1 MKRNK
6 KNKRT
11 QDLLSNSKLLR
22 FFADNKDK
30 AYGISAIK
38 RRLRLD
44 KLGNLLELLETL
56 EHKKLIERVSPGKW
70 IYKGFA
76 AQPLKGKEEIYEGVV
91 DVARAGFAYI
101 LCKGLSRDIFV
112 SQKNLFGAQ
121 DGDFV
126 QVRVV
131 RMYMN
136 KPEGVVTKVLQRSRT
151 QFVGVYRAHKNHS
164 VVLLENAGQIMEI
177 FLQNDALDGLVD
189 FDRVVVEITHW
200 KQKPGDKMQGRVVR
214 TLGQEKTINM
224 EMESIL
230 ARAGFPLDFP
240 SAVLHEASEIVE
252 HEYDLEERRDF
263 REITTFTIDPVDAKD
278 FDDALSYS
286 RTEDG
291 LLEIG
296 IHIADVSHFVKSDSA
311 LDKEALKRG
320 NSVYLVDRVL
330 PMLPEKL
337 SNELCSL
344 RPNEDKLTF
353 SVVFTYDEEM
363 NIKKHWIGKSV
374 IHSKRRFTYEEVQE
388 ILHGKVGD
396 FVLELNHL
404 NDIAK
409 HTRKERLRNGA
420 IDFESDEVRF
430 KLDEAGLPKEL
441 FVKQRLDAHMLI
453 EEFMLLANKYVA
465 HFMAFKNKSIPVP
478 FVYRIHDLP
487 DPDKLQ
493 DFMVFAHELGV
504 KLDLSTPKKIS
515 KSLNQLA
522 ELIKENEDLKILQ
535 PLAIRTMAK
544 AEYNPNNIG
553 HYGLAFEYY
562 THFTSPIRRYADLM
576 VHRILFDNLK
586 KEKRYRLD
594 TIEAQCRYISSQERK
609 AMEAERESIRYF
621 QVFYLK
627 DKIGEIYDGRITG
640 MNDRGF
646 YVQLIE
652 NQCEGVLLLDDM
664 DDQIEVKKNRLSASS
679 TISDQQWKMGDHIKV
694 KIVSADLDDRELVF
708 SLETNSN

>member
-44 KLGNLLELLETL
+44 KLGNLVELLETL

-91 DVARAGFAYI
+91 DIARAGFAYI

-112 SQKNLFGAQ
+112 SQKNLLGAQ

-136 KPEGVVTKVLQRSRT
+136 KPEGVVIKVLQRSRT

-164 VVLLENAGQIMEI
+164 VVLLENAGQVMEI
-177 FLQNDALDGLVD
+177 FLQNDALDGLID

-200 KQKPGDKMQGRVVR
+200 KQKPGDKMQGKVVR

-230 ARAGFPLDFP
+230 AGAGFPLDFP
-240 SAVLHEASEIVE
+240 AAVLHEASEINE
-252 HEYDLEERRDF
+252 DNYDLEDRRDF
-263 REITTFTIDPVDAKD
+263 REVTTFTIDPVDAKD

-296 IHIADVSHFVKSDSA
+296 IHIADVSHFVKPDSA

-344 RPNEDKLTF
+344 RPLEDKLTF

-363 NIKKHWIGKSV
+363 SIKKHWIGKSI

-388 ILHGKVGD
+388 ILHGKEGD

-465 HFMAFKNKSIPVP
+465 QYMAFKNKSIPVP

-544 AEYNPNNIG
+544 AEYNPQNIG

-609 AMEAERESIRYF
+609 AMEAERESTRYF

-646 YVQLIE
+646 YVQIIE

-664 DDQIEVKKNRLSASS
+664 DDEIEVKKNRLSASS
-679 TISDQQWKMGDHIKV
+679 SISDQQWKMGDRIKV

-708 SLETNSN
+708 GLVDDAN

>member
-230 ARAGFPLDFP
+230 AGAGFPLDFP

-252 HEYDLEERRDF
+252 HEYDLEERKDF

-708 SLETNSN
+708 SLETKSN

>member
-44 KLGNLLELLETL
+44 KLGNLVELLDTL

-91 DVARAGFAYI
+91 DIARAGFAYI
-101 LCKGLSRDIFV
+101 LCKGLAGTFFV
-112 SQKNLFGAQ
+112 SQKNLLGAQ

-136 KPEGVVTKVLQRSRT
+136 KPEGVVIKVLQRSRT

-164 VVLLENAGQIMEI
+164 VVLLENAGQVMEI
-177 FLQNDALDGLVD
+177 FLQNDALDGLID

-200 KQKPGDKMQGRVVR
+200 KQKPGDKMQGKVVR

-230 ARAGFPLDFP
+230 AGAGFPLDFP
-240 SAVLHEASEIVE
+240 AAVLHEAAEINE
-252 HEYDLEERRDF
+252 DNYDLEDRRDF
-263 REITTFTIDPVDAKD
+263 REVTTFTIDPVDAKD

-344 RPNEDKLTF
+344 RPLEDKLTF

-363 NIKKHWIGKSV
+363 SIKKHWVGKSI

-388 ILHGKVGD
+388 ILHGKEGD

-465 HFMAFKNKSIPVP
+465 QYMAFKNKSIPVP

-493 DFMVFAHELGV
+493 DFMVFAYELGV

-544 AEYNPNNIG
+544 AEYNPQNIG

-609 AMEAERESIRYF
+609 AMEAERESTRYF

-646 YVQLIE
+646 YVQIIE

-664 DDQIEVKKNRLSASS
+664 DDEIEVKKNRLSASS
-679 TISDQQWKMGDHIKV
+679 SISDQQWKMGDRIKV

-708 SLETNSN
+708 GLVDDAN

>member
-230 ARAGFPLDFP
+230 AGAGFPLDFP

-708 SLETNSN
+708 SLETKSN

>member
-230 ARAGFPLDFP
+230 AGAGFPLDFP

>member
-44 KLGNLLELLETL
+44 KLGNLVELLETL

-91 DVARAGFAYI
+91 DIARAGFAYI

-112 SQKNLFGAQ
+112 SQKNLLGAQ

-136 KPEGVVTKVLQRSRT
+136 KPEGVVIKVLQRSRT

-164 VVLLENAGQIMEI
+164 VVLLENAGQVMEI
-177 FLQNDALDGLVD
+177 FLQNDALDGLID

-200 KQKPGDKMQGRVVR
+200 KQKPGDKMQGKVVR

-230 ARAGFPLDFP
+230 AGAGFPLDFP
-240 SAVLHEASEIVE
+240 AAVLHEASEINE
-252 HEYDLEERRDF
+252 DKYDLEDRRDF
-263 REITTFTIDPVDAKD
+263 REVTTFTIDPVDAKD
-278 FDDALSYS
+278 FDDALSSS

-296 IHIADVSHFVKSDSA
+296 IHIADVSHFVKPDSA

-344 RPNEDKLTF
+344 RPLEDKLTF

-363 NIKKHWIGKSV
+363 SIKKHWIGKSI

-388 ILHGKVGD
+388 ILHGKEGD

-465 HFMAFKNKSIPVP
+465 QYMAFKNKSIPVP

-544 AEYNPNNIG
+544 AEYNPQNIG

-609 AMEAERESIRYF
+609 AMEAERESTRYF

-646 YVQLIE
+646 YVQIIE

-664 DDQIEVKKNRLSASS
+664 DDEIEVKKNRLSASS
-679 TISDQQWKMGDHIKV
+679 SISDQQWKMGDRIKV

-708 SLETNSN
+708 GLVDDAN

>member
-252 HEYDLEERRDF
+252 HEYDLEERKDF

-679 TISDQQWKMGDHIKV
+679 SISDQQWKMGDHIKV

>member
-44 KLGNLLELLETL
+44 KLGNLVELLETL

-230 ARAGFPLDFP
+230 AGAGFPLDFP

-252 HEYDLEERRDF
+252 HEYDLEERKDF

-679 TISDQQWKMGDHIKV
+679 SISDQQWKMGDHIKV

>member
-230 ARAGFPLDFP
+230 AGAGFPLDFP

-252 HEYDLEERRDF
+252 HEYDLEERKDF

-679 TISDQQWKMGDHIKV
+679 SISDQQWKMGDHIKV

-708 SLETNSN
+708 SLETKSN

>member
-44 KLGNLLELLETL
+44 KLGNLVELLETL

-177 FLQNDALDGLVD
+177 FLQNDALEGLVD

-230 ARAGFPLDFP
+230 AGAGFPLDFP

-252 HEYDLEERRDF
+252 HEYDLEDRRDF

-679 TISDQQWKMGDHIKV
+679 SISDQQWKMGDHIKV

>member
-1 MKRNK
+1 
-6 KNKRT
+6 
-11 QDLLSNSKLLR
+11 
-22 FFADNKDK
+22 
-30 AYGISAIK
+30 
-38 RRLRLD
+38 
-44 KLGNLLELLETL
+44 
-56 EHKKLIERVSPGKW
+56 
-70 IYKGFA
+70 
-76 AQPLKGKEEIYEGVV
+76 
-91 DVARAGFAYI
+91 
-101 LCKGLSRDIFV
+101 
-112 SQKNLFGAQ
+112 
-121 DGDFV
+121 
-126 QVRVV
+126 
-131 RMYMN
+131 
-136 KPEGVVTKVLQRSRT
+136 
-151 QFVGVYRAHKNHS
+151 
-164 VVLLENAGQIMEI
+164 
-177 FLQNDALDGLVD
+177 
-189 FDRVVVEITHW
+189 
-200 KQKPGDKMQGRVVR
+200 
-214 TLGQEKTINM
+214 M

-230 ARAGFPLDFP
+230 AGAGFPLDFP

>member
-44 KLGNLLELLETL
+44 KLGNLVELLDTL

-91 DVARAGFAYI
+91 DIARAGFAYI

-112 SQKNLFGAQ
+112 SQKNLLGAQ

-136 KPEGVVTKVLQRSRT
+136 KPEGVVVKVLQRSRT

-164 VVLLENAGQIMEI
+164 VVLLENAGQVMEI
-177 FLQNDALDGLVD
+177 FLQNDALDGLID

-200 KQKPGDKMQGRVVR
+200 KQKPGDKMQGKVVR

-230 ARAGFPLDFP
+230 AGAGFPLDFP
-240 SAVLHEASEIVE
+240 AAVLHEAAEINE
-252 HEYDLEERRDF
+252 NKYDLEDRRDF
-263 REITTFTIDPVDAKD
+263 REVTTFTIDPVDAKD

-286 RTEDG
+286 RTDDG

-296 IHIADVSHFVKSDSA
+296 IHIADVSHFVQPDSA

-344 RPNEDKLTF
+344 RPHEDKLTF

-363 NIKKHWIGKSV
+363 SIKKHWVGKSI

-388 ILHGKVGD
+388 ILHGKEGD

-420 IDFESDEVRF
+420 IDFESEEVRF
-430 KLDEAGLPKEL
+430 KLDEAGLPNEL

-465 HFMAFKNKSIPVP
+465 QYMAFKNKSIPIP

-493 DFMVFAHELGV
+493 DFMVFAYELGV

-544 AEYNPNNIG
+544 AEYNPQNIG

-609 AMEAERESIRYF
+609 AMEAERESTRYF

-646 YVQLIE
+646 YVQIIE

-664 DDQIEVKKNRLSASS
+664 DDEIEVKKNRLSASS
-679 TISDQQWKMGDHIKV
+679 SISDQQWKMGDRIKV

-708 SLETNSN
+708 GLVDDAN

>member
-44 KLGNLLELLETL
+44 KLGNLVELLETL

-91 DVARAGFAYI
+91 DIARAGFAYI

-112 SQKNLFGAQ
+112 SQKNLLGAQ

-136 KPEGVVTKVLQRSRT
+136 KPEGVVVKVLQRSRT

-164 VVLLENAGQIMEI
+164 VVLLENAGQVMEI
-177 FLQNDALDGLVD
+177 FLQNDALDGLID

-200 KQKPGDKMQGRVVR
+200 KQKPGDKMQGKVVR

-230 ARAGFPLDFP
+230 AGAGFPLDFP
-240 SAVLHEASEIVE
+240 AAVLHEAAEINE
-252 HEYDLEERRDF
+252 DKYDLEDRRDF
-263 REITTFTIDPVDAKD
+263 REVTTFTIDPVDAKD

-296 IHIADVSHFVKSDSA
+296 IHIADVSHFVKPDSA

-344 RPNEDKLTF
+344 RPLEDKLTF

-363 NIKKHWIGKSV
+363 SIKKHWIGKSI

-388 ILHGKVGD
+388 ILHGKEGD

-465 HFMAFKNKSIPVP
+465 QYMAFKNKSIPVP

-544 AEYNPNNIG
+544 AEYNPQNIG

-609 AMEAERESIRYF
+609 AMEAERESTRYF

-646 YVQLIE
+646 YVQIIE

-679 TISDQQWKMGDHIKV
+679 SISDQQWKMGDRIKV

-708 SLETNSN
+708 GLVDDAN

>member
-230 ARAGFPLDFP
+230 AGAGFPLDFP

-679 TISDQQWKMGDHIKV
+679 SISDQQWKMGDHIKV

-708 SLETNSN
+708 SLETKSN

>member
-230 ARAGFPLDFP
+230 AGAGFPLDFP

-252 HEYDLEERRDF
+252 HEYDLEERKDF

-679 TISDQQWKMGDHIKV
+679 SISDQQWKMGDHIKV

>member
-44 KLGNLLELLETL
+44 KLGNLVELLETL

-91 DVARAGFAYI
+91 DIARAGFAYI

-112 SQKNLFGAQ
+112 SQKNLLGAQ

-136 KPEGVVTKVLQRSRT
+136 KPEGVVIKVLQRSRT

-164 VVLLENAGQIMEI
+164 VVLLENAGQVMEI
-177 FLQNDALDGLVD
+177 FLQNDALDGLID

-200 KQKPGDKMQGRVVR
+200 KQKPGDKMQGKVVR

-230 ARAGFPLDFP
+230 AGAGFPLDFP
-240 SAVLHEASEIVE
+240 AAVLHEAAEINE
-252 HEYDLEERRDF
+252 DNYDLEDRRDF
-263 REITTFTIDPVDAKD
+263 REVTTFTIDPVDAKD

-344 RPNEDKLTF
+344 RPLEDKLTF

-363 NIKKHWIGKSV
+363 SIKKHWIGKSI

-388 ILHGKVGD
+388 ILHGKEGD

-465 HFMAFKNKSIPVP
+465 QYMAFKNKSIPVP

-544 AEYNPNNIG
+544 AEYNPQNIG

-609 AMEAERESIRYF
+609 AMEAERESTRYF

-646 YVQLIE
+646 YVQIIE

-664 DDQIEVKKNRLSASS
+664 DDEIEVKKNRLSASS
-679 TISDQQWKMGDHIKV
+679 SISDQQWKMGDRIKV

-708 SLETNSN
+708 GLVDDAN

>member
-44 KLGNLLELLETL
+44 KLGNLVELLETL

-177 FLQNDALDGLVD
+177 FLQNDALEGLVD

-230 ARAGFPLDFP
+230 AGAGFPLDFP

-679 TISDQQWKMGDHIKV
+679 SISDQQWKMGDHIKV

>member
-44 KLGNLLELLETL
+44 KLGNLVELLETL

-230 ARAGFPLDFP
+230 AGAGFPLDFP

-679 TISDQQWKMGDHIKV
+679 SISDQQWKMGDHIKV

>member
-679 TISDQQWKMGDHIKV
+679 SISDQHWKMGDHIKV

>member
-1 MKRNK
+1 M
-6 KNKRT
+6 
-11 QDLLSNSKLLR
+11 R

-44 KLGNLLELLETL
+44 KLGNLVELLDTL

-91 DVARAGFAYI
+91 DIARAGFAYI

-112 SQKNLFGAQ
+112 SQKNLLGAQ

-136 KPEGVVTKVLQRSRT
+136 KPEGVVVKVLQRSRT

-164 VVLLENAGQIMEI
+164 VVLLENAGQVMEI
-177 FLQNDALDGLVD
+177 FLQNDALDGLID

-200 KQKPGDKMQGRVVR
+200 KQKPGDKMQGKVVR

-230 ARAGFPLDFP
+230 AGAGFPLDFP
-240 SAVLHEASEIVE
+240 AAVLHEAAEINE
-252 HEYDLEERRDF
+252 DNYDLEDRRDF
-263 REITTFTIDPVDAKD
+263 REVTTFTIDPVDAKD

-286 RTEDG
+286 RTDDG

-296 IHIADVSHFVKSDSA
+296 IHIADVSHFVQPDSA

-344 RPNEDKLTF
+344 RPHEDKLTF

-363 NIKKHWIGKSV
+363 SIKKHWVGKSI

-388 ILHGKVGD
+388 ILHGKEGD

-420 IDFESDEVRF
+420 IDFESEEVRF

-465 HFMAFKNKSIPVP
+465 QYMAFKNKSIPIP

-544 AEYNPNNIG
+544 AEYNPQNIG

-609 AMEAERESIRYF
+609 AMEAERESTRYF

-646 YVQLIE
+646 YVQIIE

-679 TISDQQWKMGDHIKV
+679 SISDQQWKMGDRIKV

-708 SLETNSN
+708 GLVDDAN

>member
-44 KLGNLLELLETL
+44 KLGNLVELLETL

-91 DVARAGFAYI
+91 DIARAGFAYI

-112 SQKNLFGAQ
+112 SQKNLLGAQ

-136 KPEGVVTKVLQRSRT
+136 KPEGVVIKVLQRSRT

-164 VVLLENAGQIMEI
+164 VVLLENAGQVMEI
-177 FLQNDALDGLVD
+177 FLQNDALDGLID

-200 KQKPGDKMQGRVVR
+200 KQKPGDKMQGKVVR

-230 ARAGFPLDFP
+230 AGAGFPLDFP
-240 SAVLHEASEIVE
+240 AAVLHEAAEINE
-252 HEYDLEERRDF
+252 DNYDLEDRRDF
-263 REITTFTIDPVDAKD
+263 REVTTFTIDPVDAKD

-344 RPNEDKLTF
+344 RPLEDKLTF

-363 NIKKHWIGKSV
+363 SIKKHWIGKSI

-388 ILHGKVGD
+388 ILHGKEGD

-465 HFMAFKNKSIPVP
+465 QYMAFKNKSIPVP

-544 AEYNPNNIG
+544 AEYNPQNIG

-609 AMEAERESIRYF
+609 AMEAERESTRYF

-646 YVQLIE
+646 YVQIIE

-679 TISDQQWKMGDHIKV
+679 SISDQQWKMGDRIKV

-708 SLETNSN
+708 GLVDDAN

>member
-230 ARAGFPLDFP
+230 AGAGFPLDFP

-679 TISDQQWKMGDHIKV
+679 SISDQQWKMGDHIKV
-694 KIVSADLDDRELVF
+694 KQWKQSE
-708 SLETNSN
+708 NP

>member
-679 TISDQQWKMGDHIKV
+679 SISDQQWKMGDHIKV

>member
-44 KLGNLLELLETL
+44 KLGNLVELLETL

-131 RMYMN
+131 RMYLN

-177 FLQNDALDGLVD
+177 FLQNDALEGLVD

-230 ARAGFPLDFP
+230 AGAGFPLDFP

-679 TISDQQWKMGDHIKV
+679 SISDQQWKMGDHIKV

>member
-230 ARAGFPLDFP
+230 AGAGFPLDFP

-679 TISDQQWKMGDHIKV
+679 SISDQQWKMGDHIKV

>member
-44 KLGNLLELLETL
+44 KLGNLVELLDTL

-91 DVARAGFAYI
+91 DIARAGFAYI

-112 SQKNLFGAQ
+112 SQKNLLGAQ

-136 KPEGVVTKVLQRSRT
+136 KPEGVVVKVLQRSRT

-164 VVLLENAGQIMEI
+164 VVLLENAGQVMEI
-177 FLQNDALDGLVD
+177 FLQNDALDGLID

-200 KQKPGDKMQGRVVR
+200 KQKPGDKMQGKVVR

-230 ARAGFPLDFP
+230 AGAGFPLDFP
-240 SAVLHEASEIVE
+240 AAVLHEAAEINE
-252 HEYDLEERRDF
+252 NKYDLEDRRDF
-263 REITTFTIDPVDAKD
+263 REVTTFTIDPVDAKD

-286 RTEDG
+286 RTDDG

-296 IHIADVSHFVKSDSA
+296 IHIADVSHFVQPDSA

-344 RPNEDKLTF
+344 RPHEDKLTF

-363 NIKKHWIGKSV
+363 SIKKHWVGKSI

-388 ILHGKVGD
+388 ILHGKEGD

-420 IDFESDEVRF
+420 IDFESEEVRF

-465 HFMAFKNKSIPVP
+465 QYMAFKNKSIPIP

-544 AEYNPNNIG
+544 AEYNPQNIG

-609 AMEAERESIRYF
+609 AMEAERESTRYF

-646 YVQLIE
+646 YVQIIE

-679 TISDQQWKMGDHIKV
+679 SISDQQWKMGDRIKV

-708 SLETNSN
+708 GLVDDAN

>member
-1 MKRNK
+1 
-6 KNKRT
+6 
-11 QDLLSNSKLLR
+11 
-22 FFADNKDK
+22 
-30 AYGISAIK
+30 
-38 RRLRLD
+38 
-44 KLGNLLELLETL
+44 
-56 EHKKLIERVSPGKW
+56 
-70 IYKGFA
+70 
-76 AQPLKGKEEIYEGVV
+76 
-91 DVARAGFAYI
+91 
-101 LCKGLSRDIFV
+101 
-112 SQKNLFGAQ
+112 
-121 DGDFV
+121 
-126 QVRVV
+126 
-131 RMYMN
+131 
-136 KPEGVVTKVLQRSRT
+136 
-151 QFVGVYRAHKNHS
+151 
-164 VVLLENAGQIMEI
+164 
-177 FLQNDALDGLVD
+177 
-189 FDRVVVEITHW
+189 
-200 KQKPGDKMQGRVVR
+200 MQGKVVR

-230 ARAGFPLDFP
+230 AGAGFPLDFP
-240 SAVLHEASEIVE
+240 AAVLHEASEINE
-252 HEYDLEERRDF
+252 DKYDLEDRRDF
-263 REITTFTIDPVDAKD
+263 REVTTFTIDPVDAKD

-296 IHIADVSHFVKSDSA
+296 IHIADVSHFVKPDSA

-344 RPNEDKLTF
+344 RPLEDKLTF

-363 NIKKHWIGKSV
+363 SIKKHWIGKSI

-388 ILHGKVGD
+388 ILHGKEGD

-465 HFMAFKNKSIPVP
+465 QYMAFKNKSIPVP

-493 DFMVFAHELGV
+493 DFMVFAYELGV

-544 AEYNPNNIG
+544 AEYNPQNIG

-609 AMEAERESIRYF
+609 AMEAERESTRYF

-646 YVQLIE
+646 YVQIIE

-664 DDQIEVKKNRLSASS
+664 DDEIEVKKNRLSASS
-679 TISDQQWKMGDHIKV
+679 SISDQQWKMGDRIKV

-708 SLETNSN
+708 GLVDDAN

>member
-44 KLGNLLELLETL
+44 KLGNLVELLETL

-177 FLQNDALDGLVD
+177 FLQNDALEGLVD

-230 ARAGFPLDFP
+230 AGAGFPLDFP

-330 PMLPEKL
+330 PMLLEKL

-679 TISDQQWKMGDHIKV
+679 SISDQQWKMGDHIKV